1 VEVGTLDANAGSS
14 AGAISA
20 MLVRKGES
28 AEVHSMLEQGET
40 PISVL
45 QKALKNELVL
55 DLTGCTLTEVLYYVS
70 QGAPVYARTGENEAV
85 LLIGYD
91 AANVIV
97 YQPTTDSY
105 SKIASDNATTMFE
118 NAGNVFISYVE

>member
-1 VEVGTLDANAGSS
+1 
-14 AGAISA
+14 
-20 MLVRKGES
+20 
-28 AEVHSMLEQGET
+28 
-40 PISVL
+40 
-45 QKALKNELVL
+45 
-55 DLTGCTLTEVLYYVS
+55 
-70 QGAPVYARTGENEAV
+70 V

-105 SKIASDNATTMFE
+105 SKIASDDATTMFE